1 MKKTLLAALSA
12 FSFALFQ
19 APSVMA
25 QPAPAAAA
33 AATTQKAT
41 PAMWVVK
48 DSDTTIYLFGTFH
61 LMAPG
66 IDWNHGKVKTAFE
79 SADTLRL
86 EIANMEAEA
95 PIIANLMASKGQ
107 LPPGKTI
114 YDGLTEAQKSALGT
128 IIAQSGFPPQAI
140 QQMQPWMGSL
150 ILAMGLYQK
159 LGLDPNQGFETGAEQ
174 IGFFANLTDQQQKAM
189 LVSTIED
196 WDQATTML
204 NDMIDAWKTGN
215 ADKLG
220 ELMTTSLRTQP
231 ELAKL
236 ILTDRNERWAEWVSA
251 RMAKPGTVFVA
262 VGAGHLSGPDSVQA
276 FLKQKGIASSRPRVE
291 NHRGCTLVR
300 GRGAW
305 CAPDEVG
312 QINGLARNT

>member
-1 MKKTLLAALSA
+1 MMKKTLFAALSA

-128 IIAQSGFPPQAI
+128 IIAQNGFPPQAI
-140 QQMQPWMGSL
+140 QQIQPWMGSL

-159 LGLDPNQGFETGAEQ
+159 LGLDPNQGVDKTLDGLARAANKPVEGFETGAEQ

-276 FLKQKGIASSRPRVE
+276 FLKQKGIASSRVE
-291 NHRGCTLVR
+291 TK
-300 GRGAW
+300 
-305 CAPDEVG
+305 
-312 QINGLARNT
+312 

>member
-1 MKKTLLAALSA
+1 MMIKKTLLAALSA

-25 QPAPAAAA
+25 QPAPVAAA

-79 SADTLRL
+79 SADSLRL

-95 PIIANLMASKGQ
+95 PIIANLMATKGQ

-114 YDGLTEAQKSALGT
+114 YDGLTEAQKAALGN

-159 LGLDPNQGFETGAEQ
+159 LGLDPTQGVDKTLDGLARAANKPVEGFETGAEQ

-196 WDQATTML
+196 WDQATNML

-276 FLKQKGIASSRPRVE
+276 FLKQKGIASSRVE
-291 NHRGCTLVR
+291 TK
-300 GRGAW
+300 
-305 CAPDEVG
+305 
-312 QINGLARNT
+312 

>member
-159 LGLDPNQGFETGAEQ
+159 LGLDPNQGVDKTLDGLARAANKPVEGFETGAEQ
-174 IGFFANLTDQQQKAM
+174 IGFFANLADQQQKAM

-236 ILTDRNERWAEWVSA
+236 ILTDRNERWAEWISS

-276 FLKQKGIASSRPRVE
+276 FLKQKGIASSRVE
-291 NHRGCTLVR
+291 TK
-300 GRGAW
+300 
-305 CAPDEVG
+305 
-312 QINGLARNT
+312 

>member
-1 MKKTLLAALSA
+1 MMMKKTLLAALSA

-114 YDGLTEAQKSALGT
+114 FDGLTEAQKSALGT

-159 LGLDPNQGFETGAEQ
+159 LGLDPNQGVDKTLDGLARAANKPVEGFETGAEQ

-276 FLKQKGIASSRPRVE
+276 FLKQKGIASSRVE
-291 NHRGCTLVR
+291 TK
-300 GRGAW
+300 
-305 CAPDEVG
+305 
-312 QINGLARNT
+312 

>member
-1 MKKTLLAALSA
+1 MMMKKTLFAALSA

-66 IDWNHGKVKTAFE
+66 IDWNHGKVKAAFE

-159 LGLDPNQGFETGAEQ
+159 LGLDPNQGVDKTLDGLARAANKPVEGFETGAEQ

-196 WDQATTML
+196 WDQATNML

-276 FLKQKGIASSRPRVE
+276 FLKQKGINSTRV
-291 NHRGCTLVR
+291 GTK
-300 GRGAW
+300 
-305 CAPDEVG
+305 
-312 QINGLARNT
+312 

>member
-1 MKKTLLAALSA
+1 
-12 FSFALFQ
+12 
-19 APSVMA
+19 
-25 QPAPAAAA
+25 
-33 AATTQKAT
+33 
-41 PAMWVVK
+41 VVK

-159 LGLDPNQGFETGAEQ
+159 LGLDPNQGVDKTLDGLARAANKPVEGFETGAEQ

-276 FLKQKGIASSRPRVE
+276 FLKQKGIASSRVE
-291 NHRGCTLVR
+291 TK
-300 GRGAW
+300 
-305 CAPDEVG
+305 
-312 QINGLARNT
+312 

>member
-1 MKKTLLAALSA
+1 MKKTLFAALSA
-12 FSFALFQ
+12 ISFALFQ

-159 LGLDPNQGFETGAEQ
+159 LGLDPNQGVDKTLDGLARAANKPVEGFETGAEQ

-236 ILTDRNERWAEWVSA
+236 ILTDRNERWAEWISA

-276 FLKQKGIASSRPRVE
+276 FLKQKGIASSRVE
-291 NHRGCTLVR
+291 TK
-300 GRGAW
+300 
-305 CAPDEVG
+305 
-312 QINGLARNT
+312 

>member
-1 MKKTLLAALSA
+1 MMKKTLFAALSA

-19 APSVMA
+19 APTVLA
-25 QPAPAAAA
+25 QPAAAPVAMPAAA
-33 AATTQKAT
+33 QKAT

-66 IDWNHGKVKTAFE
+66 IDWNHGKVKAAFE

-95 PIIANLMASKGQ
+95 PIIANLMATKGQ

-114 YDGLTEAQKSALGT
+114 YDGLTEAQKTALGT

-159 LGLDPNQGFETGAEQ
+159 LGLDPNQGVDKTLEGLARAANKPVEGFETGAEQ

-220 ELMTTSLRTQP
+220 ELMNTSLRTQP
-231 ELAKL
+231 ELSKL
-236 ILTDRNERWAEWVSA
+236 ILADRNERWAEWLSA

-276 FLKQKGIASSRPRVE
+276 FLKQKGIKSTRVD
-291 NHRGCTLVR
+291 TK
-300 GRGAW
+300 
-305 CAPDEVG
+305 
-312 QINGLARNT
+312 

>member
-1 MKKTLLAALSA
+1 MMKKTLLAALSA

-159 LGLDPNQGFETGAEQ
+159 LGLDPNQGVDKTLDGLARAANKPVEGFETGAEQ
-174 IGFFANLTDQQQKAM
+174 IGFFANLADQQQKAM

-236 ILTDRNERWAEWVSA
+236 ILTDRNERWAEWISS

-276 FLKQKGIASSRPRVE
+276 FLKQKGIASSRVE
-291 NHRGCTLVR
+291 TK
-300 GRGAW
+300 
-305 CAPDEVG
+305 
-312 QINGLARNT
+312 

>member
-1 MKKTLLAALSA
+1 MMMKKTLFAALSA

-66 IDWNHGKVKTAFE
+66 IDWNHGKVKAAFE

-159 LGLDPNQGFETGAEQ
+159 LGLDPNQGVDKTLDGLARAANKPVEGFETGAEQ

-196 WDQATTML
+196 WDQATNML

-220 ELMTTSLRTQP
+220 ELMNTSLRTQP

-236 ILTDRNERWAEWVSA
+236 ILTDRNERWAEWVSG

-276 FLKQKGIASSRPRVE
+276 FLKQKGINSKRVE
-291 NHRGCTLVR
+291 TK
-300 GRGAW
+300 
-305 CAPDEVG
+305 
-312 QINGLARNT
+312 

>member
-1 MKKTLLAALSA
+1 MKKTLFAALSA

-33 AATTQKAT
+33 ATATQKAT

-128 IIAQSGFPPQAI
+128 IIAQNGFPPQAI
-140 QQMQPWMGSL
+140 QQIQPWMGSL

-159 LGLDPNQGFETGAEQ
+159 LGLDPNQGVDKTLDGLARAANKPVEGFETGAEQ

-276 FLKQKGIASSRPRVE
+276 FLKQKGIASSRVE
-291 NHRGCTLVR
+291 TK
-300 GRGAW
+300 
-305 CAPDEVG
+305 
-312 QINGLARNT
+312 

>member
-1 MKKTLLAALSA
+1 MMKKTLFAALSA

-33 AATTQKAT
+33 VATTQKAT

-79 SADTLRL
+79 SSDTLRL

-128 IIAQSGFPPQAI
+128 IIAQSGFPPQAL

-159 LGLDPNQGFETGAEQ
+159 LGLDPNQGVDKTLDGLARAANKPVEGFETGAEQ

-276 FLKQKGIASSRPRVE
+276 FLKQKGIASSRVE
-291 NHRGCTLVR
+291 TK
-300 GRGAW
+300 
-305 CAPDEVG
+305 
-312 QINGLARNT
+312 

>member
-1 MKKTLLAALSA
+1 MMMKKTLFAALSA

-19 APSVMA
+19 APSVLA
-25 QPAPAAAA
+25 QPAAAPGAMPAA
-33 AATTQKAT
+33 TQKAN

-66 IDWNHGKVKTAFE
+66 IDWNHGKVKAAFE
-79 SADTLRL
+79 SADSLRL

-95 PIIANLMASKGQ
+95 PIIANLMATKGQ

-114 YDGLTEAQKSALGT
+114 YDGLTEAQKTALT
-128 IIAQSGFPPQAI
+128 SIIAQSGFPPQAI

-150 ILAMGLYQK
+150 ILALGLYQK
-159 LGLDPNQGFETGAEQ
+159 LGLDPTQGVDKTLDGLARAAKKPVEGFETGAEQ

-204 NDMIDAWKTGN
+204 NDMIDAWKTGD

-220 ELMTTSLRTQP
+220 ELMNSSLRNQP
-231 ELAKL
+231 ELSKL
-236 ILTDRNERWAEWVSA
+236 ILADRNERWAEWVSA

-262 VGAGHLSGPDSVQA
+262 VGAGHLSGPESVQA
-276 FLKQKGIASSRPRVE
+276 FLKQKGIESSRVE
-291 NHRGCTLVR
+291 TK
-300 GRGAW
+300 
-305 CAPDEVG
+305 
-312 QINGLARNT
+312 